1 MLSSNRI
8 FPKVY
13 LSELSNLPQNVLYYH
28 PLVQRNIAIPQ
39 EACNGMLLRLA
50 IGVNLCRSTPQCII
64 LEAEINLV
72 VVLNTYELSKP
83 ILLFKVRNEQPYRL
97 RARLLYNAFSL
108 TAKLNLFHL

>member
-1 MLSSNRI
+1 MYFSEFFI
-8 FPKVY
+8 FGFCYWVSMY
-13 LSELSNLPQNVLYYH
+13 NVCQPRFKANGILTDVGSC
-28 PLVQRNIAIPQ
+28 LGGVVA
-39 EACNGMLLRLA
+39 EAVV
-50 IGVNLCRSTPQCII
+50 GVNLWRSTLQCII

-108 TAKLNLFHL
+108 TAKLNLFHR

>member
-1 MLSSNRI
+1 M
-8 FPKVY
+8 
-13 LSELSNLPQNVLYYH
+13 
-28 PLVQRNIAIPQ
+28 QRYIAIPQ

-108 TAKLNLFHL
+108 TAKLNLFYR